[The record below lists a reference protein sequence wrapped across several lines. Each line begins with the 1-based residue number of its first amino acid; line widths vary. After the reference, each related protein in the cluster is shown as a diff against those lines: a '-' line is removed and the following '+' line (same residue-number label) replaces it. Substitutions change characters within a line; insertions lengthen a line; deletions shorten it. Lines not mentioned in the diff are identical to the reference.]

1 MAGAGAPD
9 LSAMNLVAKLKDMQ
23 PWFAWAPPWVFTL
36 VLMALALVA
45 ALVGHA
51 LAMAVVRR
59 TLPYRT
65 DDFWRPLLVRTRA
78 PGRLAMV
85 VAALSAALAA
95 SPLTSRQTAF
105 AQHGLAIAFIV
116 LIGWAVVVAIDVAS
130 ALYLRRYRVDV
141 ADNLLARKHLTQVRI
156 LQRAAIVAVVVLTA
170 AFALMTIS
178 QVRQWGV
185 SLLAAGGAATVI
197 VGLALQ
203 PLLSNLVAGIQIA
216 MTQPI
221 RIDDQVLVESEFG
234 NVEEITA
241 TYVVVR
247 IWDQRRMLL
256 PLTYFLQKPFQN
268 WTRETANLLGA
279 VMLYV
284 DYTTPVEPLRAKLGE
299 VLKADPRW
307 DRRVNALQVTEAK
320 ERTLELRCLMS
331 AADAGRLFDLRC
343 AVREAMV
350 AYLRESFPAALPR
363 DRFEAVAAGAWPPVE
378 RREEAA
384 PPRR

>member
-9 LSAMNLVAKLKDMQ
+9 LSAMTLVATLKDLQ
-23 PWFAWAPPWVFTL
+23 PWFAWAPPWAFTL

-51 LAMAVVRR
+51 VAVRVVRR
-59 TLPYRT
+59 TLQYRK

-78 PGRLAMV
+78 PGRLALV

-95 SPLTSRQTAF
+95 SPLTSSQTAF
-105 AQHGLAIAFIV
+105 AQHGLAIAFVV

-130 ALYLRRYRVDV
+130 ALYLRHYRVDV
-141 ADNLLARKHLTQVRI
+141 ADNLLARKHVTQVRI

-170 AFALMTIS
+170 AFALMTIN

-221 RIDDQVLVESEFG
+221 RMDDQVLVENEFG

-247 IWDQRRMLL
+247 LWDQRRMLL

-279 VMLYV
+279 VMLFV

-299 VLKADPRW
+299 LLKADPRW
-307 DRRVNALQVTEAK
+307 DRRVNALQVTDAR

-350 AYLRESFPAALPR
+350 AYLRETCPGALPR
-363 DRFEAVAAGAWPPVE
+363 ERFEAVPASSWPSVE
-378 RREEAA
+378 RRQEAA
-384 PPRR
+384 PPKR

>member
-1 MAGAGAPD
+1 MR
-9 LSAMNLVAKLKDMQ
+9 LIEELKDLQ

-36 VLMALALVA
+36 VLMSLALLV

-51 LAMAVVRR
+51 FAVRVVRR
-59 TLPYRT
+59 TLR
-65 DDFWRPLLVRTRA
+65 DGDNFWRPLLVRTRA

-105 AQHGLAIAFIV
+105 AQHGFAIAFVV
-116 LIGWAVVVAIDVAS
+116 LVGWAVVIAIDVAS
-130 ALYLRRYRVDV
+130 ALYLRRYRLDV
-141 ADNLLARKHLTQVRI
+141 ADNLLARKHVTQVRI
-156 LQRAAIVAVVVLTA
+156 LQRAAIVAVVILTA
-170 AFALMTIS
+170 GMALMTIN

-203 PLLSNLVAGIQIA
+203 PLLSNLIAGIQIA

-221 RIDDQVLVESEFG
+221 RMDDQVLVENEFG
-234 NVEEITA
+234 KVEEISA

-247 IWDQRRMLL
+247 LWDDRRMVL

-268 WTRETANLLGA
+268 WTRETAHLLGS
-279 VMLYV
+279 VMLYL
-284 DYTTPVEPLRAKLGE
+284 DYMTPVAPLRAKLSE
-299 VLKADPRW
+299 LLHADPRW
-307 DRRVNALQVTEAK
+307 DGRVNALQVTDAK
-320 ERTLELRCLMS
+320 ERTMEIRCLMS

-343 AVREAMV
+343 AVREAMI
-350 AYLRESFPAALPR
+350 AHLREGFPNALPR
-363 DRFEAVAAGAWPPVE
+363 ERFELTAPAAWTSSE
-378 RREEAA
+378 RRGREEASR
-384 PPRR
+384 PQ